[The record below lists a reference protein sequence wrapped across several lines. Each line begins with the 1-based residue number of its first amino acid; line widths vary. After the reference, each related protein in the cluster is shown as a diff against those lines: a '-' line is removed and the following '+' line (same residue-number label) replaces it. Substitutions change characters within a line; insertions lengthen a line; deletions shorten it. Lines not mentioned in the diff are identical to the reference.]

1 MKIHKQCKCRVVLA
15 LLWDNHR
22 CSEASYQGNDQCLC
36 GVGLT
41 GLKVLGIRGLQSLE
55 VNAAL
60 LAITDGL
67 EQFKLETEIAPRQ
80 VGFCL
85 GSFNV
90 VILVLGAFLPELLSA
105 GLRIRFAVVLD
116 MPSSEK
122 DFVCHKS
129 TCKSPGLLEKTPL
142 VLHS

>member
-1 MKIHKQCKCRVVLA
+1 M
-15 LLWDNHR
+15 
-22 CSEASYQGNDQCLC
+22 
-36 GVGLT
+36 
-41 GLKVLGIRGLQSLE
+41 LGIRGLQSLE

-67 EQFKLETEIAPRQ
+67 EQFKLGTEIAPRQ
-80 VGFCL
+80 VGLSL
-85 GSFNV
+85 GPFNV
-90 VILVLGAFLPELLSA
+90 VLGAFLPELLPA

-116 MPSSEK
+116 MASSEN

-129 TCKSPGLLEKTPL
+129 TCTSPDLLDKTPL